1 SPVVVFGMIV
11 TAYPSSDVTRDE
23 FTRAGHEFTTS
34 DLCGID
40 FHLRLSWCRS
50 KHNRRKDKSGNDG
63 RAAHEH
69 APFRG
74 RAKTRLPSALW
85 TLTFVTAQGRLTRP
99 QCSTVSRFITG
110 CCCQVCP
117 KNSTHCQKITLHCH
131 C

>member
-1 SPVVVFGMIV
+1 MIV
-11 TAYPSSDVTRDE
+11 TAYPSSNVTRDE

-40 FHLRLSWCRS
+40 FDLRLSRC

-74 RAKTRLPSALW
+74 RAKTTTRSSANNRYDL
-85 TLTFVTAQGRLTRP
+85 VTANPGVLASIASRSSFLIGELLFGRAWRDG
-99 QCSTVSRFITG
+99 RW
-110 CCCQVCP
+110 
-117 KNSTHCQKITLHCH
+117 HCAS
-131 C
+131 